1 MFPMPH
7 VGHLIFDIGQFLA
20 LICASCQEVI
30 LTPITAPEV
39 QNSEQEE
46 KRDEEEEGEEEKK

>member
-1 MFPMPH
+1 MPH

-46 KRDEEEEGEEEKK
+46 KRDEEEDGEEEKK